1 MIDSNTPADV
11 PPDQSEGRS
20 GGVDIR
26 GGQTRVGRDLA
37 GRDIETAGR
46 DIVGRDVVTITQT
59 GFSEAAVQRLV
70 ITVGVLVFVTAALF
84 FAGGIVVGGVFANLN
99 KPVGSSPE
107 AAKAMQAKLDTLGQ
121 LRPGQKFIATFSE
134 DEISS
139 YVKFVAGPQLGLN
152 NAKARVLDQS
162 GRIALEGNYAGLGN
176 AQIVS
181 IIRLGV
187 NDQPT
192 QVESAAVQVLPTGN
206 STFGWVYVPPPLVQ
220 PLAGQIDDRLFARV
234 RLNAVQVTSPAVP
247 GIAPIAL
254 TVAGTAK

>member
-1 MIDSNTPADV
+1 MSDSNSPADLS
-11 PPDQSEGRS
+11 PEQAEGRS

-26 GGQTRVGRDLA
+26 GGQTQVGHDL
-37 GRDIETAGR
+37 AGR

-84 FAGGIVVGGVFANLN
+84 FAGGIVVGGVLVNLN
-99 KPVGSSPE
+99 KPVGSSLT
-107 AAKAMQAKLDTLGQ
+107 AASDMQAKLDVLGQ
-121 LRPGQKFIATFSE
+121 LRPGQKFTASFSE

-139 YVKFVAGPQLGLN
+139 YVQFVAGPQLGLN
-152 NAKARVLDQS
+152 NAKARLLGDS

-176 AQIVS
+176 AHIVS
-181 IIRLGV
+181 VIRLGF

-192 QVESAAVQVLPTGN
+192 QIESAAVQVLPTGN
-206 STFGWVYVPPPLVQ
+206 SAFGWVYVPPPLVQ
-220 PLAGQIDDRLFARV
+220 PLATRIDERLFARV

-247 GIAPIAL
+247 AAAPVLL